1 MVAPHRMK
9 RPWNGAQEPPF
20 DFASIPQHD
29 PSNPLSPG
37 VGCPASSSRGVT
49 WPPVDSRLSGGEMWG
64 SCDGGARVGSMT
76 PLLTDRRSPVADLFS
91 TFSTLAVTPLL
102 THRR

>member
-1 MVAPHRMK
+1 MFSSSAVTYRLSPPPPVLLDLCRVMVAPHRMK

-37 VGCPASSSRGVT
+37 VGYTASSGSVTFQHWIPCCPGAKCGVYAT
-49 WPPVDSRLSGGEMWG
+49 
-64 SCDGGARVGSMT
+64 
-76 PLLTDRRSPVADLFS
+76 
-91 TFSTLAVTPLL
+91 
-102 THRR
+102 